1 MKNIYLLFLLTF
13 LSVNTY
19 GQGKIYNRVIH
30 DLIEKERIS
39 QSDSAYIM
47 VIDSTIHIKNKIL
60 LTKFPNIDSTWKSKP
75 LFIILKPTC
84 IKNKITIWINQCNL
98 SPNIKEKEY
107 TITSYG
113 SIMLQYKRFKN
124 HLKLVKYKNTGI

>member
-1 MKNIYLLFLLTF
+1 MMNGYSLAK
-13 LSVNTY
+13 V
-19 GQGKIYNRVIH
+19 Q
-30 DLIEKERIS
+30 
-39 QSDSAYIM
+39 
-47 VIDSTIHIKNKIL
+47 
-60 LTKFPNIDSTWKSKP
+60 
-75 LFIILKPTC
+75 FIILKPTC
-84 IKNKITIWINQCNL
+84 IKNKITIWINQCDL